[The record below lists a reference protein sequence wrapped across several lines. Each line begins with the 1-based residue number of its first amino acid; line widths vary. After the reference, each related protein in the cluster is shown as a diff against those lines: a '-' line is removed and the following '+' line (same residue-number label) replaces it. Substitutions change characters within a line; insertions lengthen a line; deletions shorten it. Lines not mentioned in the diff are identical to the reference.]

1 MAVTLIF
8 GTSHQAGDYAGFT
21 VEEVRRDLLVNTQMA
36 TQLNIPQDKVMSAVA
51 FYNGLQ
57 LTDAQEK
64 ENRLK
69 DGDKLEFSKE
79 HTKAKPVCVS

>member
-1 MAVTLIF
+1 
-8 GTSHQAGDYAGFT
+8 
-21 VEEVRRDLLVNTQMA
+21 
-36 TQLNIPQDKVMSAVA
+36 VA